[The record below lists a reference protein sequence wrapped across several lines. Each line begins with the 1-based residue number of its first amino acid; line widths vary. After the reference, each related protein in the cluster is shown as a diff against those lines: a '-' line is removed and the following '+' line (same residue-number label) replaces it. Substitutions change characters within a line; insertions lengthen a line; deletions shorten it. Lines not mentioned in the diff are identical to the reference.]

1 MTELAEGLSLG
12 TRFRLVSMLGEGGM
26 GQVWLATD
34 IDRNTT
40 VALKILN
47 AELAAQQGFVDLLKD
62 ECAKASG
69 LLHPNIVRVYEAHD
83 EAGFHFISME
93 YVKGESL
100 QQLRGSSWRTVVQTL
115 LPLTDA
121 LSYAHQRGVVH
132 RDVTPANVLLDKAG
146 KPRLLD
152 FGIASF
158 LDGDS
163 ANALRSG
170 GSLPA
175 MSPQQLAGA
184 DPATSDDIYAF
195 GSLFY
200 DLISGAP
207 LFSGNISADRVT
219 HEEPPPLEAAADN
232 DLPPQL
238 QQLIAAMLSKDP
250 RRRPAG
256 MAAVRAALE
265 ELLADTSSATNG
277 DDTQSED
284 DGTIRPVSRSPADS
298 SVSQNFRP
306 LQSTAKTAIP
316 EKFVYGGIGLL
327 ALLLIVVIFV
337 LPGVVESDRQE
348 ESAQTETIEQ
358 PAPAEAAAEDA
369 VVDAERAGNRELADS
384 ALADLLELEDRLK
397 ALGIETWG
405 GADWAA
411 VRSIVN
417 AGDEAYKDRLY
428 GVATE
433 TYRDALAQM
442 QPFEARAADVLAT
455 AIQDGNTAIEAGK
468 QLLALE
474 RFDLALL
481 IEQQNSQALAGRER
495 ALQLDKVLALVDQA
509 SAAELGQRWADALS
523 AYEQALALDAQWG
536 AALEGRE
543 RMRAAISGNNY
554 QLAMS
559 AGYAALAAQDY
570 GRARREFEGALR
582 ARAGDADARAA
593 IAQVDAERKLARI
606 VGLSKEAAALQASEQ
621 WAEAVKR
628 YEEIIRI
635 DPAMVTA
642 RSGLEQSSNRA
653 DLDVRM
659 RQAIASPD
667 RLGDDAVWDATN
679 ALLQYANK
687 IESTGPVL
695 AGQVS
700 ELNRLLERA
709 RVLVPVRLQSDSE
722 TEIVIYKVGKLGRFA
737 SRDIELKPGV
747 YTVVGARSGYR
758 DVRRNFRVA
767 PEAGLVQIEVRCED
781 PI

>member
-1 MTELAEGLSLG
+1 
-12 TRFRLVSMLGEGGM
+12 
-26 GQVWLATD
+26 
-34 IDRNTT
+34 
-40 VALKILN
+40 
-47 AELAAQQGFVDLLKD
+47 
-62 ECAKASG
+62 
-69 LLHPNIVRVYEAHD
+69 
-83 EAGFHFISME
+83 
-93 YVKGESL
+93 
-100 QQLRGSSWRTVVQTL
+100 
-115 LPLTDA
+115 
-121 LSYAHQRGVVH
+121 
-132 RDVTPANVLLDKAG
+132 
-146 KPRLLD
+146 
-152 FGIASF
+152 
-158 LDGDS
+158 
-163 ANALRSG
+163 
-170 GSLPA
+170 
-175 MSPQQLAGA
+175 
-184 DPATSDDIYAF
+184 
-195 GSLFY
+195 
-200 DLISGAP
+200 
-207 LFSGNISADRVT
+207 
-219 HEEPPPLEAAADN
+219 
-232 DLPPQL
+232 
-238 QQLIAAMLSKDP
+238 
-250 RRRPAG
+250 
-256 MAAVRAALE
+256 
-265 ELLADTSSATNG
+265 
-277 DDTQSED
+277 
-284 DGTIRPVSRSPADS
+284 
-298 SVSQNFRP
+298 
-306 LQSTAKTAIP
+306 
-316 EKFVYGGIGLL
+316 
-327 ALLLIVVIFV
+327 
-337 LPGVVESDRQE
+337 
-348 ESAQTETIEQ
+348 
-358 PAPAEAAAEDA
+358 
-369 VVDAERAGNRELADS
+369 
-384 ALADLLELEDRLK
+384 
-397 ALGIETWG
+397 
-405 GADWAA
+405 

-417 AGDEAYKDRLY
+417 EGDEAYKDRLY

-433 TYRDALAQM
+433 TYRNALAQM
-442 QPFEARAADVLAT
+442 QPFEARAENVLAT

-481 IEQQNSQALAGRER
+481 IDQQNSQALAGRER

-523 AYEQALALDAQWG
+523 AYEQALSLDAQWG

-606 VGLSKEAAALQASEQ
+606 VGLSKEAEALQASEQ

-642 RSGLEQSSNRA
+642 RSGLEQSRNRA

-687 IESTGPVL
+687 SEPTGPVL
-695 AGQVS
+695 VGQVS

-767 PEAGLVQIEVRCED
+767 PEAGLLQIEVRCED